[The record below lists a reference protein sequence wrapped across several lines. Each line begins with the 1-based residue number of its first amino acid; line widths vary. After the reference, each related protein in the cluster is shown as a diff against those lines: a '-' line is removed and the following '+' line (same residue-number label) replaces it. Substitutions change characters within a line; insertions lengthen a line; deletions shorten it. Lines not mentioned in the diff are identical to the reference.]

1 MSQAV
6 RLSDQGSP
14 ETITA
19 GQPITEETPWFL
31 RADHEDEVLYDTDGG
46 VSTVKAGKLSGLV
59 EYLTRHDRL
68 DASFNHT
75 FLLTYRSFTSSA
87 ELFEILAQRF
97 NIKPPAAL
105 TNAELQVWTQQKQKV
120 IQIRIINILKRWLE
134 QFWVEPDDDK
144 TKGLL
149 DKMRIFAEESVPTVQ
164 TPASQGLLA
173 VIEQRHRKES
183 MTTSPRVSMHN
194 VNTPAPLLPKKM
206 KKVKLLDINPIEIAR
221 QLTLIEFQLY
231 SKMRLD
237 ECLNK
242 AWQKRAEAGAQEPA
256 PNIRALIHHS
266 NQLANWVGGMI
277 LAKDDLKKR
286 VRIIKH
292 FVEVAD
298 VCRSMQNYSTA
309 ISIISGLGTAPVY
322 RLGRTWS
329 QVSERTCAVLEPL
342 RSLVASTK
350 NFHQYRETLR
360 SASPPCIPFLGV
372 YLMDLTFI
380 EDGNPSLTPSG
391 MINFSKRGKAA
402 AVIRDIQRFQ
412 TSPFL
417 FKPVPELQEFI
428 VGNLQSASDVNEMH
442 ERSLQLEPRTPH
454 EENDAPPVPYVSTGS
469 HMTSILVASMVL
481 R

>member
-6 RLSDQGSP
+6 RISDQGSP
-14 ETITA
+14 ETIIA

-31 RADHEDEVLYDTDGG
+31 RIDHEDEVLYDAEGG

-68 DASFNHT
+68 DTSFNHT

-87 ELFEILAQRF
+87 ELFEMLAQRF
-97 NIKPPAAL
+97 NIEPPAGL

-120 IQIRIINILKRWLE
+120 IQIRVINILKRWLE
-134 QFWVEPDDDK
+134 QFWVEPDDEK

-149 DKMRIFAEESVPTVQ
+149 DEMRTFAEESVPTVQ

-173 VIEQRHRKES
+173 VIEQRRRNES

-194 VNTPAPLLPKKM
+194 VNTPTPLLPKKM
-206 KKVKLLDINPIEIAR
+206 KKIKLVDINPIEIAR

-231 SKMRLD
+231 NKIRLD

-242 AWQKRAEAGAQEPA
+242 AWQKKADAGAREHA

-298 VCRSMQNYSTA
+298 VR
-309 ISIISGLGTAPVY
+309 ISLQH
-322 RLGRTWS
+322 L
-329 QVSERTCAVLEPL
+329 L
-342 RSLVASTK
+342 
-350 NFHQYRETLR
+350 TLR
-360 SASPPCIPFLGV
+360 
-372 YLMDLTFI
+372 LTHI
-380 EDGNPSLTPSG
+380 
-391 MINFSKRGKAA
+391 
-402 AVIRDIQRFQ
+402 
-412 TSPFL
+412 
-417 FKPVPELQEFI
+417 
-428 VGNLQSASDVNEMH
+428 
-442 ERSLQLEPRTPH
+442 
-454 EENDAPPVPYVSTGS
+454 
-469 HMTSILVASMVL
+469 
-481 R
+481 

>member
-14 ETITA
+14 ESIIA

-31 RADHEDEVLYDTDGG
+31 RTDHEDEVLYDVEGG

-68 DASFNHT
+68 DTSFNHT

-87 ELFEILAQRF
+87 ELFEMLAQRF
-97 NIKPPAAL
+97 NIEPPAGL

-120 IQIRIINILKRWLE
+120 IQIRVINILKRWLE
-134 QFWVEPDDDK
+134 QFWVEPDDEK

-149 DKMRIFAEESVPTVQ
+149 DEMRTFAEESVPTVQ

-173 VIEQRHRKES
+173 VIEQRRRKES
-183 MTTSPRVSMHN
+183 MNASPRVSMHN
-194 VNTPAPLLPKKM
+194 VNTPTPLLPKKM
-206 KKVKLLDINPIEIAR
+206 KKIKLVDINPIEIAR

-231 SKMRLD
+231 NKIRLD

-242 AWQKRAEAGAQEPA
+242 AWQKKADAGAREHA

-298 VCRSMQNYSTA
+298 ACRSMQNYSTA

-329 QVSERTCAVLEPL
+329 QVSERTCAVLEPV
-342 RSLVASTK
+342 RNLVASTK

-360 SASPPCIPFLGV
+360 LASPPCIPFLGV

-380 EDGNPSLTPSG
+380 EDGNPSLTPSR
-391 MINFSKRGKAA
+391 MINFNKRGKAA

-412 TSPFL
+412 NSPFL

-428 VGNLQSASDVNEMH
+428 VGNLQAASDVNEMH
-442 ERSLQLEPRTPH
+442 ERSLQLEPRTPQ
-454 EENDAPPVPYVSTGS
+454 EENNGAAVPYVSTGS
-469 HMTSILVASMVL
+469 HMSAFLMASIAM